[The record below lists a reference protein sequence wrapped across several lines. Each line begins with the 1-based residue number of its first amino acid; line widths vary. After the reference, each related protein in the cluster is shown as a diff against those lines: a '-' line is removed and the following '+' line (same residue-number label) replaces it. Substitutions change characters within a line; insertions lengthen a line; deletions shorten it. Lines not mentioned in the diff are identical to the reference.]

1 MAVDMVCG
9 MVVDEK
15 SAPASSTYGGNEY
28 HFCATYCRDVF
39 NKEPEKF
46 INGVKEWGKATDPV
60 CGMQIDI
67 ADAAAMSI
75 HKGRFIYFCNNACKE
90 KFDADPEKYLKPKTD
105 DAEVKPPAPN
115 RAVENL
121 KTVEFPVSGMSC
133 ASCVARIEKGL
144 SKMSGIQEAKVNFA
158 SEKASV
164 TFDPSRVQMVDLVGT
179 VKDLG
184 YEAGLAK
191 VTLPV
196 HGMSCASCVKR
207 VEGALNGLDGVV
219 KAGVNFA
226 TERAT
231 IQYISGVVSL
241 NDFKKA
247 VKDAGYEILET
258 GRVEKQDV
266 VDQERAAREAEFQKL
281 KRKFIT
287 GLVLVIP
294 VFLLAYWNTLGL
306 GRLYSLNR
314 EVGFFLQLLFQTPI
328 QFWVGWQFYSGAWKS
343 AKHGSADMNTLI
355 AVGTSAAYLYSVL
368 AMFFPHLF
376 SAQGL
381 MAEVYFD
388 TAGAIIVLILLGRL
402 LEARAKGQTSEA
414 IKKLIGLQAKT
425 ARVVRDGREEDI
437 PVEQVAIGDR
447 VVVRPG
453 EKIPVDGIVKEGHS
467 AVDESMVTGE
477 SIPVEKQ
484 AGDEVIGATI
494 NKTGTFQFEAVKVGK
509 DTMLSQIIKMVEEAQ
524 GSKPPIARLA
534 DIIAG
539 YFVPTVIGIAIIT
552 FGIWYFLGPAPAL
565 TYAVLNF
572 VAVLIIACPCAL
584 GLATPT
590 SIMVGTGKGAESG
603 VLIRG
608 GEALETAHKLK
619 AIVLDKTGTLTEGKP
634 SVTDI
639 AVFDGFKEEEILRY
653 SASAEKGSEHPLGEA
668 IVNRALEKNLALIS
682 PEKFNAIAGH
692 GIEAT
697 IEGKSLLLGNLKL
710 MRDQGVE
717 TEALEEKADAFS
729 RQGKTPMFV
738 AVDQK
743 PAGIVAVADTL
754 KENSKAA
761 VEALHSMG
769 IEVAMITGD
778 NRRTAEAIAAQIGI
792 DRVLA
797 EVLPDGKADEVKKL
811 QAEGKKVAM
820 VGDGIND
827 APALAQADVGIA
839 IGTGTDV
846 AIESSDITLISGDLK
861 GVLTAIAL
869 SRATIRN
876 IKQNLFWAFAYNT
889 ILIPVAAGVLFPFF
903 GILLNPIFAAAAM
916 GCSSVTV
923 VSNALRLRRFRTPGL
938 SGRPAAA

>member
-1 MAVDMVCG
+1 MAVDVVCG
-9 MVVDEK
+9 MIVDEK
-15 SAPASSTYGGNEY
+15 SAPARATYRGDAY
-28 HFCATYCRDVF
+28 HFCAAYCKDAF

-46 INGVKEWGKATDPV
+46 INGVKQWGKTTDPV
-60 CGMQIDI
+60 CGMQIGI
-67 ADAAAMSI
+67 ADAAAMSVY
-75 HKGRFIYFCNNACKE
+75 KGWLLYFCNTSCKE
-90 KFDADPEKYLKPKTD
+90 KFDAEPEKYLKSEAD
-105 DAEVKPPAPN
+105 EAEMKPPAPN
-115 RAVENL
+115 LPAENL

-144 SKMSGIQEAKVNFA
+144 SKMSGIHAARVNFA
-158 SEKASV
+158 SEKATV
-164 TFDPSRVQMVDLVGT
+164 TFDASRVQMVDLVGT

-184 YEAGLAK
+184 YEAGLEK

-196 HGMSCASCVKR
+196 HGMSCASCVKK
-207 VEGALNGLDGVV
+207 VEGALNGLDGVI
-219 KAGVNFA
+219 KAAVNFA

-231 IQYISGVVSL
+231 IQYIPGAVSPA
-241 NDFKKA
+241 DFKKA

-266 VDQERAAREAEFQKL
+266 VDQERAAREAEFKKL
-281 KRKFIT
+281 RRKFVT

-294 VFLLAYWNTLGL
+294 VFLLAYWQALGL
-306 GRLYSLNR
+306 GRLFSLNR
-314 EVGFFLQLLFQTPI
+314 ELGFFLQLLFETPI

-343 AKHGSADMNTLI
+343 AKHKSADMNTLI

-425 ARVVRDGREEDI
+425 ARVVRNGREEDI
-437 PVEQVAIGDR
+437 PVEQVALGDR

-477 SIPVEKQ
+477 SIPVEKH

-539 YFVPTVIGIAIIT
+539 YFVPAVIGIAIVT
-552 FGIWYFLGPAPAL
+552 FGIWYFWGPVPAL

-668 IVNRALEKNLALIS
+668 IVNRALEKNLALAS

-710 MRDQGVE
+710 MRDRGVK
-717 TEALEEKADAFS
+717 LEELEQKADALS

-761 VEALHSMG
+761 VEALHRMG

-778 NRRTAEAIAAQIGI
+778 NKRTAEAIAEQIGI

-846 AIESSDITLISGDLK
+846 AIESADITLISGDLR

-916 GCSSVTV
+916 GLSSVTV
-923 VSNALRLRRFRTPGL
+923 VSNALRLRRFRAPEL
-938 SGRPAAA
+938 ASA

>member
-1 MAVDMVCG
+1 MAVDLVCG
-9 MVVDEK
+9 MIVEEG
-15 SAPASSTYGGNEY
+15 SAPARTTYKGTDY
-28 HFCATYCRDVF
+28 HFCAAYCRDAF
-39 NKEPEKF
+39 KSDPEKF
-46 INGVKEWGKATDPV
+46 ITGAKEWGEATDPV
-60 CGMQIDI
+60 CGMVVHIPH
-67 ADAAAMSI
+67 AAAMSI
-75 HKGRFIYFCNNACKE
+75 HNGRFLYFCNPSCKE
-90 KFDADPEKYLKPKTD
+90 KFDADPEKYLRPKAD
-105 DAEVKPPAPN
+105 GNGRKQQMQDLAVKAS
-115 RAVENL
+115 

-158 SEKASV
+158 SEKATV
-164 TFDPSRVQMVDLVGT
+164 TFDPSRVQMADLVGA

-184 YEAGLAK
+184 YEAGLEK

-196 HGMSCASCVKR
+196 HGMSCASCVKK
-207 VEGALNGLDGVV
+207 VEGALNGLEGVI
-219 KAGVNFA
+219 KASVNFA

-231 IQYISGVVSL
+231 VQYIPGAVSL
-241 NDFKKA
+241 ENFKKA
-247 VKDAGYEILET
+247 VKDAGYEILGT
-258 GRVEKQDV
+258 GPVEKEDV
-266 VDQERAAREAEFQKL
+266 VDQEKAAREAEFQKL
-281 KRKFIT
+281 KRKFVS
-287 GLVLVIP
+287 GLVLMIP
-294 VFLLAYWNTLGL
+294 VFLLAYWKAFGL
-306 GRLYSLNR
+306 DHLYNLNR
-314 EVGFFLQLLFQTPI
+314 EVDFVLQLIFQTPV
-328 QFWVGWQFYSGAWKS
+328 QFWVGWQFYVGAWKT

-388 TAGAIIVLILLGRL
+388 TAGAIVVLILLGRL

-425 ARVVRDGREEDI
+425 ARVVRNGREEDI
-437 PVEQVAIGDR
+437 PVEQVEIGDR

-477 SIPVEKQ
+477 SLPVEKHV
-484 AGDEVIGATI
+484 GDEVIGATI
-494 NKTGTFQFEAVKVGK
+494 NKTGTFQLEAVKVGK

-539 YFVPTVIGIAIIT
+539 YFVPAVIGIAIIT
-552 FGIWYFLGPAPAL
+552 FIVWYFFGPTPAL

-590 SIMVGTGKGAESG
+590 SIMVGTGNGAEQG

-619 AIVLDKTGTLTEGKP
+619 AIVLDKTGTLTEGRP

-639 AVFDGFKEEEILRY
+639 VALDPYTKDKILRY
-653 SASAEKGSEHPLGEA
+653 AASAEKGSEHPLGEA
-668 IVNRALEKNLALIS
+668 IVNRAMEKNLALIS
-682 PEKFNAIAGH
+682 PENFNAIAGH

-710 MRDQGVE
+710 MRDRGVPL
-717 TEALEEKADAFS
+717 EAFENKADTFS
-729 RQGKTPMFV
+729 KQGKTPMFV
-738 AVDQK
+738 AVDK
-743 PAGIVAVADTL
+743 EPAGILAVADTL

-761 VEALHSMG
+761 VAALHRMG
-769 IEVAMITGD
+769 VEVAMITGD
-778 NRRTAEAIAAQIGI
+778 NRRTAEAIAKQIGI

-846 AIESSDITLISGDLK
+846 AMESADIILISGDLK

-916 GCSSVTV
+916 GISSVTV
-923 VSNALRLRRFRTPGL
+923 VSNALRLKRFRAPEL
-938 SGRPAAA
+938 VSA

>member
-9 MVVDEK
+9 MIVDEE
-15 SAPASSTYGGNEY
+15 SAPAKTTHAGDDY

-39 NKEPEKF
+39 NREPEKF
-46 INGVKEWGKATDPV
+46 INGVKEWGKTTDPV

-67 ADAAAMSI
+67 SHAAAMSI
-75 HKGRFIYFCNNACKE
+75 HKGRFLYFCNRSCKD
-90 KFDADPEKYLKPKTD
+90 KFDTDPEKYLKSKMD
-105 DAEVKPPAPN
+105 DADIKPLVPN
-115 RAVENL
+115 LPVEKL

-144 SKMSGIQEAKVNFA
+144 SKISGIHEAQVNFA
-158 SEKASV
+158 LEKATV
-164 TFDPSRVQMVDLVGT
+164 TFDSSRIQMGDLVGI

-184 YEAGLAK
+184 YEAGLEK
-191 VTLPV
+191 VTLPI
-196 HGMSCASCVKR
+196 HGMSCASCVKK
-207 VEGALNGLDGVV
+207 VEGALNGLSGVV
-219 KAGVNFA
+219 KASVNFA

-231 IQYISGVVSL
+231 VHYIPGTISL
-241 NDFKKA
+241 DDFKKA

-258 GRVEKQDV
+258 GRIEKQDG
-266 VDQERAAREAEFQKL
+266 VDQERVAREAEFQKL
-281 KRKFIT
+281 KRKFIS
-287 GLVLVIP
+287 GLVLMIP
-294 VFLLAYWNTLGL
+294 VFLLAYWETVGL
-306 GRLYSLNR
+306 DRLYNLKR
-314 EVGFFLQLLFQTPI
+314 EINFFLQLLFQTPI

-343 AKHGSADMNTLI
+343 AKHKSADMNTLI

-381 MAEVYFD
+381 MAGVYFD

-425 ARVVRDGREEDI
+425 ARVVRNGREEDI
-437 PVEQVAIGDR
+437 PVEEVAIGDR

-477 SIPVEKQ
+477 SIPVEKH

-509 DTMLSQIIKMVEEAQ
+509 DTMLSQIVKMVEEAQ

-539 YFVPTVIGIAIIT
+539 YFVPTVIGIAIVT
-552 FGIWYFLGPAPAL
+552 FGVWYFLGPAPAL

-668 IVNRALEKNLALIS
+668 IVNRAMEKNLALIS

-697 IEGKSLLLGNLKL
+697 IDGKFLLLGNLKL
-710 MRDQGVE
+710 MRDRGVP
-717 TEALEEKADAFS
+717 TATLEKKADAYS

-761 VEALHSMG
+761 VEALHRMG

-778 NRRTAEAIAAQIGI
+778 NRRTAEAIAEQIGI

-846 AIESSDITLISGDLK
+846 AIESADITLISGDLK

-889 ILIPVAAGVLFPFF
+889 VLIPVAAGVLFPFF

-916 GCSSVTV
+916 GLSSVTV
-923 VSNALRLRRFRTPGL
+923 VSNALRLRRFRAPEL
-938 SGRPAAA
+938 VSA

>member
-1 MAVDMVCG
+1 
-9 MVVDEK
+9 
-15 SAPASSTYGGNEY
+15 
-28 HFCATYCRDVF
+28 
-39 NKEPEKF
+39 
-46 INGVKEWGKATDPV
+46 
-60 CGMQIDI
+60 
-67 ADAAAMSI
+67 
-75 HKGRFIYFCNNACKE
+75 
-90 KFDADPEKYLKPKTD
+90 
-105 DAEVKPPAPN
+105 
-115 RAVENL
+115 
-121 KTVEFPVSGMSC
+121 
-133 ASCVARIEKGL
+133 
-144 SKMSGIQEAKVNFA
+144 
-158 SEKASV
+158 
-164 TFDPSRVQMVDLVGT
+164 
-179 VKDLG
+179 
-184 YEAGLAK
+184 
-191 VTLPV
+191 
-196 HGMSCASCVKR
+196 
-207 VEGALNGLDGVV
+207 
-219 KAGVNFA
+219 
-226 TERAT
+226 
-231 IQYISGVVSL
+231 
-241 NDFKKA
+241 
-247 VKDAGYEILET
+247 
-258 GRVEKQDV
+258 VEK
-266 VDQERAAREAEFQKL
+266 
-281 KRKFIT
+281 
-287 GLVLVIP
+287 
-294 VFLLAYWNTLGL
+294 
-306 GRLYSLNR
+306 
-314 EVGFFLQLLFQTPI
+314 
-328 QFWVGWQFYSGAWKS
+328 
-343 AKHGSADMNTLI
+343 HAD
-355 AVGTSAAYLYSVL
+355 
-368 AMFFPHLF
+368 
-376 SAQGL
+376 
-381 MAEVYFD
+381 
-388 TAGAIIVLILLGRL
+388 
-402 LEARAKGQTSEA
+402 
-414 IKKLIGLQAKT
+414 
-425 ARVVRDGREEDI
+425 
-437 PVEQVAIGDR
+437 
-447 VVVRPG
+447 
-453 EKIPVDGIVKEGHS
+453 
-467 AVDESMVTGE
+467 
-477 SIPVEKQ
+477 
-484 AGDEVIGATI
+484 DEVIGATI

-524 GSKPPIARLA
+524 GTKPPIARLA

-539 YFVPTVIGIAIIT
+539 YFVPVVIGIAIVT

-639 AVFDGFKEEEILRY
+639 AAFDGFKEDEILRY

-668 IVNRALEKNLALIS
+668 IVNRAMEKNLALIS

-697 IEGKSLLLGNLKL
+697 IENKSLLLGNLKL
-710 MRDQGVE
+710 MRNRGVPTSE
-717 TEALEEKADAFS
+717 LDEQADTFS
-729 RQGKTPMFV
+729 KQGKTPMFV
-738 AVDQK
+738 AVDEK

-761 VEALHSMG
+761 VAALHSMG

-778 NRRTAEAIAAQIGI
+778 NKRTAEAIADQIGI

-889 ILIPVAAGVLFPFF
+889 ILIPVAAGILFPFF

-916 GCSSVTV
+916 GLSSVTV
-923 VSNALRLRRFRTPGL
+923 VSNALRLRRFRV
-938 SGRPAAA
+938 PALASA

>member
-9 MVVDEK
+9 MIVDEE
-15 SAPASSTYGGNEY
+15 SAPAKTTYAGDGY
-28 HFCATYCRDVF
+28 HFCATYCRDAF

-46 INGVKEWGKATDPV
+46 ISGVKEWGKTTDPV
-60 CGMQIDI
+60 CGMQIEI
-67 ADAAAMSI
+67 SHAAAMSI
-75 HKGRFIYFCNNACKE
+75 HRGRFIYFCNKSCKE
-90 KFDADPEKYLKPKTD
+90 KFDADSQKYLKPKTD
-105 DAEVKPPAPN
+105 DVDIKPQVPNLRAEK
-115 RAVENL
+115 L

-133 ASCVARIEKGL
+133 ASCVARIEKRL
-144 SKMSGIQEAKVNFA
+144 SKMSGIQAAKVNFA
-158 SEKASV
+158 SEKANV
-164 TFDPSRVQMVDLVGT
+164 TFDPSRVQMVDLIGT
-179 VKDLG
+179 VRDLG
-184 YEAGLAK
+184 YEAGLEK

-196 HGMSCASCVKR
+196 HGMSCASCVKK
-207 VEGALNGLDGVV
+207 VEGALNGMDGVV
-219 KAGVNFA
+219 KASVNFA

-231 IQYISGVVSL
+231 VQYIPGTVSL
-241 NDFKKA
+241 DDFKKS
-247 VKDAGYEILET
+247 VEDAGYEILDT

-281 KRKFIT
+281 KRKFIS

-294 VFLLAYWNTLGL
+294 VFLLAYWKTFGL
-306 GRLYSLNR
+306 DRLYSLNR
-314 EVGFFLQLLFQTPI
+314 EINFFLQLIFQTPI

-388 TAGAIIVLILLGRL
+388 TAGAIVVLILLGRL

-425 ARVVRDGREEDI
+425 ARVARDGREEDI

-477 SIPVEKQ
+477 SIPVEKH

-539 YFVPTVIGIAIIT
+539 YFVPAVIGIAIVT
-552 FGIWYFLGPAPAL
+552 FGIWYFFGPAPAL

-634 SVTDI
+634 SVTDV
-639 AVFDGFKEEEILRY
+639 AAFDGFKEDEILRY

-668 IVNRALEKNLALIS
+668 IINRAMEKNLALLS

-697 IEGKSLLLGNLKL
+697 IDGKSLLLGNLKL
-710 MRDQGVE
+710 MRDREVP
-717 TEALEEKADAFS
+717 TATLDEKAETFS
-729 RQGKTPMFV
+729 KQGKTPMFI

-778 NRRTAEAIAAQIGI
+778 NKRTAEAIADQIGI

-846 AIESSDITLISGDLK
+846 AIESADITLISGDLK

-876 IKQNLFWAFAYNT
+876 IKQNLFWAFAYNS

-916 GCSSVTV
+916 GLSSVTV
-923 VSNALRLRRFRTPGL
+923 VSNALRLRRFQAPEL
-938 SGRPAAA
+938 ASA

>member
-1 MAVDMVCG
+1 M
-9 MVVDEK
+9 
-15 SAPASSTYGGNEY
+15 
-28 HFCATYCRDVF
+28 
-39 NKEPEKF
+39 
-46 INGVKEWGKATDPV
+46 
-60 CGMQIDI
+60 
-67 ADAAAMSI
+67 
-75 HKGRFIYFCNNACKE
+75 
-90 KFDADPEKYLKPKTD
+90 
-105 DAEVKPPAPN
+105 
-115 RAVENL
+115 
-121 KTVEFPVSGMSC
+121 
-133 ASCVARIEKGL
+133 
-144 SKMSGIQEAKVNFA
+144 
-158 SEKASV
+158 
-164 TFDPSRVQMVDLVGT
+164 
-179 VKDLG
+179 
-184 YEAGLAK
+184 
-191 VTLPV
+191 
-196 HGMSCASCVKR
+196 
-207 VEGALNGLDGVV
+207 
-219 KAGVNFA
+219 
-226 TERAT
+226 
-231 IQYISGVVSL
+231 
-241 NDFKKA
+241 
-247 VKDAGYEILET
+247 
-258 GRVEKQDV
+258 
-266 VDQERAAREAEFQKL
+266 
-281 KRKFIT
+281 
-287 GLVLVIP
+287 
-294 VFLLAYWNTLGL
+294 
-306 GRLYSLNR
+306 
-314 EVGFFLQLLFQTPI
+314 
-328 QFWVGWQFYSGAWKS
+328 
-343 AKHGSADMNTLI
+343 
-355 AVGTSAAYLYSVL
+355 
-368 AMFFPHLF
+368 
-376 SAQGL
+376 
-381 MAEVYFD
+381 
-388 TAGAIIVLILLGRL
+388 
-402 LEARAKGQTSEA
+402 
-414 IKKLIGLQAKT
+414 
-425 ARVVRDGREEDI
+425 
-437 PVEQVAIGDR
+437 
-447 VVVRPG
+447 
-453 EKIPVDGIVKEGHS
+453 
-467 AVDESMVTGE
+467 
-477 SIPVEKQ
+477 PVEKH

-509 DTMLSQIIKMVEEAQ
+509 DTMLSQIVKMVEEAQ

-539 YFVPTVIGIAIIT
+539 YFVPAVIGIAIVT
-552 FGIWYFLGPAPAL
+552 FGVWYFLGPAPAL

-639 AVFDGFKEEEILRY
+639 VVFDSFKEEEILRY

-668 IVNRALEKNLALIS
+668 IVNRAMEKNLALIS

-710 MRDQGVE
+710 MRDRGVP
-717 TEALEEKADAFS
+717 TAALEKKADAFS

-761 VEALHSMG
+761 VEALHRMG

-778 NRRTAEAIAAQIGI
+778 NRRTAEAIAEQIGI

-846 AIESSDITLISGDLK
+846 AIESADITLISGDLK

-916 GCSSVTV
+916 GLSSVTV
-923 VSNALRLRRFRTPGL
+923 VSNALRLRRFRAPEL
-938 SGRPAAA
+938 ASA